1 MPPVWLKHGIHSAL
15 NLHDL
20 SPATGLEGAAALD
33 VKQSD
38 RVITMHRHRID
49 PYAGAVSHIS
59 SSVSVQKRLARLQTA
74 DVSNGRVSAQMD
86 LEIWIWLILLVTRT
100 EFRSLPRLWR

>member
-59 SSVSVQKRLARLQTA
+59 SSVSVQKRLAFKRLTFRMA
-74 DVSNGRVSAQMD
+74 EFPPR
-86 LEIWIWLILLVTRT
+86 WIWRYGYG
-100 EFRSLPRLWR
+100 